1 MSTNLKIL
9 FAIIFLFIVQCS
21 DDENPINASSSGNEY
36 GKLSINTDKDVYS
49 WQQGESKDY
58 IIIQGQLENKS
69 DSIFYS
75 RLGDWYN
82 SQSEQK
88 ELLIAGN
95 SAGYI
100 EKYNE
105 SDNLWYEINI
115 LALLIEGSKFVPIKP
130 LLIYSIYGHL
140 IKDNDTEEKGK
151 YRLRIDYYEYEHP
164 DSALSPFQ
172 DYSNTFEIK

>member
-1 MSTNLKIL
+1 MNAHTKIL
-9 FAIIFLFIVQCS
+9 FVIIILFIVRCT
-21 DDENPINASSSGNEY
+21 DDENPINAPGSDHEY
-36 GKLSINTDKDVYS
+36 DKLSINTEKDVYS
-49 WQQGESKDY
+49 WKQEESKDY

-82 SQSEQK
+82 SLSEQK

-105 SDNLWYEINI
+105 SDNLWHEINI
-115 LALLIEGSKFVPIKP
+115 LALLIEGSKFVPVKP

-151 YRLRIDYYEYEHP
+151 YRLRVDYYEHEHP
-164 DSALSPFQ
+164 DSAVSPFQ
-172 DYSNTFEIK
+172 DYSNTFRIQ